1 MYSLLS
7 GLWSHMF
14 RRDEYYVLL
23 VGLDDA
29 GKTVRENEL
38 DWV

>member
-1 MYSLLS
+1 
-7 GLWSHMF
+7 MF